1 MKTVPAI
8 STGPVDDVR
17 RADPHTRVALAD
29 AVARSARLWRSV
41 ADSAAPVPGLTWT
54 VGQTAAHVVGD
65 MSEYTEALTRHVNGD
80 RAALSIPDGS
90 PARVRT
96 AVNDRHLIDVAERDP
111 RRLADMLE
119 ETAARYLAAASAI
132 GTSEGVAI
140 LTADGL
146 VLEPAVMTCLLL
158 GEQLVHGLDIA
169 RGAHRPWSIGR
180 DDALLV
186 IPAVLSLA
194 PKYLRHSRSSAEL
207 PASPPQA
214 GGTPTSGR
222 SGPHRRRTKD
232 LSLSFELRMRGG
244 CRYRMAITD
253 GTGVVTAAGEK
264 ADCVITA
271 DPVAFLLIGLG
282 RVPQFSQLL
291 RGKLRAGGRKPW
303 LAAKFGTL
311 LASP

>member
-17 RADPHTRVALAD
+17 RADPHTRAALAD
-29 AVARSARLWRSV
+29 AVARSTRLWRSV

-54 VGQTAAHVVGD
+54 VGQTAAHVIGD
-65 MSEYTEALTRHVNGD
+65 MRQYTEALTRHLSGD
-80 RAALSIPDGS
+80 RAALSNIPDGS
-90 PARVRT
+90 PAKARA

-119 ETAARYLAAASAI
+119 ETAATYLAAASAV
-132 GTSEGVAI
+132 GTPEGVAI

-169 RGAHRPWSIGR
+169 RAANRPWRIGR

-194 PKYLRHSRSSAEL
+194 PKYLRPSRTSA
-207 PASPPQA
+207 
-214 GGTPTSGR
+214 R
-222 SGPHRRRTKD
+222 D
-232 LSLSFELRMRGG
+232 LSFELRMRGG
-244 CRYRMAITD
+244 CRYRVAITD
-253 GTGVVTAAGEK
+253 DTGVVTAPGEK

-282 RVPQFSQLL
+282 RVPQFSQIL
-291 RGKLRAGGRKPW
+291 RGKVRAGGRKPW

>member
-1 MKTVPAI
+1 MKTVPAA
-8 STGPVDDVR
+8 SAGPVDDVR
-17 RADPHTRVALAD
+17 RADAQARAALAN
-29 AVARSARLWRSV
+29 AVARSAQLWRSI
-41 ADSAAPVPGLTWT
+41 ADSAAPVPGLNWT
-54 VGQTAAHVVGD
+54 AGQTAAHVVGD
-65 MSEYTEALTRHVNGD
+65 MREYTETLTRHVNGD
-80 RAALSIPDGS
+80 HAAIAIPDGS

-96 AVNDRHLIDVAERDP
+96 AVNDRHLIDVSERDF

-119 ETAARYLAAASAI
+119 DTAARYLAVATLADTTEPA
-132 GTSEGVAI
+132 AI

-169 RGAHRPWSIGR
+169 RAAHQSWNISR

-186 IPAVLSLA
+186 IPAVLGLA
-194 PKYLRHSRSSAEL
+194 PKYLR
-207 PASPPQA
+207 AS
-214 GGTPTSGR
+214 
-222 SGPHRRRTKD
+222 RTKN
-232 LSLSFELRMRGG
+232 LNISFELRMRGG
-244 CRYRMAITD
+244 RRYRMAITD

-271 DPVAFLLIGLG
+271 DPVTFLLIGFG
-282 RVPQFSQLL
+282 RVSQFPVLL
-291 RGKLRAGGRKPW
+291 RGKLQAGGRKPW

>member
-1 MKTVPAI
+1 MKTVPAPPA
-8 STGPVDDVR
+8 GPVDDVR
-17 RADPHTRVALAD
+17 RADAHTRAALAD
-29 AVARSARLWRSV
+29 AVARSAQLWRSI
-41 ADSAAPVPGLTWT
+41 ADPEAPVPGLAWT
-54 VGQTAAHVVGD
+54 AGQTAAHVVGD
-65 MSEYTEALTRHVNGD
+65 LREYTDALNRHVNGD
-80 RAALSIPDGS
+80 RAAVKIPDGS

-96 AVNDRHLIDVAERDP
+96 AVNDRHLIDISERDP
-111 RRLADMLE
+111 RGLADMLE

-132 GTSEGVAI
+132 GTSERIAI

-169 RGAHRPWSIGR
+169 RAAHRPWTIGH

-194 PKYLRHSRSSAEL
+194 PKYLRPS
-207 PASPPQA
+207 
-214 GGTPTSGR
+214 
-222 SGPHRRRTKD
+222 RTKD
-232 LSLSFELRMRGG
+232 LRISFELRIRGG
-244 CRYRMAITD
+244 CRYRMAITN

-264 ADCVITA
+264 SDCVITA
-271 DPVAFLLIGLG
+271 DPVALLLVGFG

>member
-17 RADPHTRVALAD
+17 RADPHTRAALAD
-29 AVARSARLWRSV
+29 AVARSTRLWRSV

-54 VGQTAAHVVGD
+54 VGQTAAHVIGD
-65 MSEYTEALTRHVNGD
+65 MRQYTEALTRHLSGD
-80 RAALSIPDGS
+80 RAALSNIPDGS
-90 PARVRT
+90 PARARA

-119 ETAARYLAAASAI
+119 ETAATYLAAASAV
-132 GTSEGVAI
+132 GTPEGVAI

-169 RGAHRPWSIGR
+169 RAANRPWRIGR

-194 PKYLRHSRSSAEL
+194 PKYLRPS
-207 PASPPQA
+207 
-214 GGTPTSGR
+214 
-222 SGPHRRRTKD
+222 RTKD
-232 LSLSFELRMRGG
+232 LNISFELRMRGG
-244 CRYRMAITD
+244 CRYRVAITD
-253 GTGVVTAAGEK
+253 GTGVVTAPGEK

-282 RVPQFSQLL
+282 RVPQFSQIL
-291 RGKLRAGGRKPW
+291 RGKVRAGGRKPW

>member
-17 RADPHTRVALAD
+17 RADPHTRAALA
-29 AVARSARLWRSV
+29 ATVARSTRLWRSV

-54 VGQTAAHVVGD
+54 VGQTAAHVIGD
-65 MSEYTEALTRHVNGD
+65 MRQYTEALTSHLSGD
-80 RAALSIPDGS
+80 RAALSNIPDGS
-90 PARVRT
+90 PAKARA
-96 AVNDRHLIDVAERDP
+96 AVNDRHLIEVAERDP

-119 ETAARYLAAASAI
+119 ETAAGYLAAASAV
-132 GTSEGVAI
+132 GTPEGVAI

-169 RGAHRPWSIGR
+169 RAANRPWRIGR

-194 PKYLRHSRSSAEL
+194 PQYLRPS
-207 PASPPQA
+207 
-214 GGTPTSGR
+214 
-222 SGPHRRRTKD
+222 RTKD
-232 LSLSFELRMRGG
+232 LNISFELRMRGG

-253 GTGVVTAAGEK
+253 GAGVVTAAGEK

-271 DPVAFLLIGLG
+271 DPVAFLLLGLG
-282 RVPQFSQLL
+282 RVPQLPQLL
-291 RGKLRAGGRKPW
+291 RGKLRAGGHKPW

>member
-17 RADPHTRVALAD
+17 RADPHTRAALAA

-65 MSEYTEALTRHVNGD
+65 MREYTEALTRHVSGD

-119 ETAARYLAAASAI
+119 ETAASYLAAAVAV
-132 GTSEGVAI
+132 GTPDDVAI

-169 RGAHRPWSIGR
+169 RAANRPWRIGR

-194 PKYLRHSRSSAEL
+194 PQYLRPS
-207 PASPPQA
+207 
-214 GGTPTSGR
+214 
-222 SGPHRRRTKD
+222 RTKD
-232 LSLSFELRMRGG
+232 LNISFELRMRGG

-253 GTGVVTAAGEK
+253 GAGVVTAAGEK

-271 DPVAFLLIGLG
+271 DPVAFLLLGLG
-282 RVPQFSQLL
+282 RVPQLPQLL
-291 RGKLRAGGRKPW
+291 RGKLRAGGHKPW

>member
-1 MKTVPAI
+1 
-8 STGPVDDVR
+8 
-17 RADPHTRVALAD
+17 
-29 AVARSARLWRSV
+29 
-41 ADSAAPVPGLTWT
+41 VPGLTWT
-54 VGQTAAHVVGD
+54 VGQTAAHVIGD
-65 MSEYTEALTRHVNGD
+65 MRQYTEALTRHLSGD
-80 RAALSIPDGS
+80 RAALSNIPDGS
-90 PARVRT
+90 PAKARA

-119 ETAARYLAAASAI
+119 ETAATYLAAASAV
-132 GTSEGVAI
+132 GTPEGVAI

-169 RGAHRPWSIGR
+169 RAANRPWRIGR

-194 PKYLRHSRSSAEL
+194 PKYLRPS
-207 PASPPQA
+207 
-214 GGTPTSGR
+214 
-222 SGPHRRRTKD
+222 RTKD
-232 LSLSFELRMRGG
+232 LNISFELRMRGG
-244 CRYRMAITD
+244 CRYRVAITD
-253 GTGVVTAAGEK
+253 GTGVVTAPGEK

-282 RVPQFSQLL
+282 RVPQFSQIL
-291 RGKLRAGGRKPW
+291 RGKVRAGGRKPW